1 MFFVIKTYTNLQ
13 VYNWHHCGAMPSQ
26 SRRTQQKLARRGH
39 VVMIAKKLSSRLKG
53 KQHSER
59 MTSTNKLLPVGSL
72 KRKCVRNLFTGW
84 ASTLVGQG
92 RVLTNKLAEQV
103 CRRLRKKIWPG
114 SSQWWWEWN
123 QGFTS
128 PVEAGP
134 KTKTW
139 SCPAHD
145 VVGRSSR
152 DYPHGDEWGRESL

>member
-1 MFFVIKTYTNLQ
+1 
-13 VYNWHHCGAMPSQ
+13 MPSQ

-92 RVLTNKLAEQV
+92 RVLTKKLAEQV
-103 CRRLRKKIWPG
+103 CRRLRKKFDLGPANDDG
-114 SSQWWWEWN
+114 NETRVLHHLLKLARKRKLGAALPTMSSVDLLETIPMEMN
-123 QGFTS
+123 EDGNHYS
-128 PVEAGP
+128 
-134 KTKTW
+134 
-139 SCPAHD
+139 
-145 VVGRSSR
+145 
-152 DYPHGDEWGRESL
+152 